1 MATKFL
7 LWVSQVGSLFN
18 KDFKA
23 EFRTKYALNSFLMF
37 AVTTLVMIS
46 FAAGPYRLDTIMHAV
61 FLWLTLFFS
70 AMAGLARVFIK
81 EEERGT
87 AYALKLSAVP
97 EIIFLGKFLF
107 NFVLLLLV
115 MIVIVPLYIFF
126 LSPPLGS
133 PGLLTVILVLGGL
146 GLTGTTTILAAV
158 VSRANVKGSLMSVL
172 AFPVL
177 LPLLITVINATRLAL
192 EGCSFAE
199 CSAELR
205 VLLSFF
211 FIIITVSLMLFNYV
225 WED

>member
-1 MATKFL
+1 MATRFL
-7 LWVSQVGSLFN
+7 IWVRQVGALFN

-37 AVTTLVMIS
+37 AVTTLVIVS
-46 FAAGPYRLDTIMHAV
+46 FAAGPYHLDTIMHAA
-61 FLWLTLFFS
+61 FLWIILFFS
-70 AMAGLARVFIK
+70 AMAGLARVFVK

-87 AYALKLSAVP
+87 ACALKLSVIP

-115 MIVIVPLYIFF
+115 MVVVVPLYIFL
-126 LSPPLGS
+126 LSPSVGN
-133 PGLLTVILVLGGL
+133 PGLLTAVLVLGSL
-146 GLTGTTTILAAV
+146 GLTGTTTILAAI
-158 VSRANVKGSLMSVL
+158 VSRANVKGNLMPVL

-177 LPLLITVINATRLAL
+177 LPLLITVINGTRLAL
-192 EGCSFAE
+192 EGYSFADG
-199 CSAELR
+199 SAELR

-211 FIIITVSLMLFNYV
+211 FIIITISLMLFNYV